1 MPQKTKQ
8 MRAKFTLLLFLL
20 ALGSISFAQSGNI
33 ISGIIQDD
41 QGKKIASATVSLLQQ
56 KDSVLVKLAV
66 SNENGL
72 YEFINI
78 KPGNYL
84 VSVQLVGYGKKMSA
98 PFSVTNNPFTL
109 PIISLEPS
117 AKAMSEVT
125 VTAKKPFVETKI
137 DRTVINVEA
146 SPTSA
151 GSSALEILEK
161 SPGVSV
167 SNEGNISLRG
177 KAGVIVM
184 LDGKP
189 TYMSATDLA
198 NLLRNM
204 PAAELDVVE
213 IMTNPSARYDAAGN
227 SGIIN
232 IKTKKGRSNGFNG
245 TLTLGATASLF
256 KPASAL
262 YVIPKSQ
269 NSFTFNYKHN
279 KINFFGSY
287 LPNFFRGR
295 QTLSIERN
303 FYNAMGNKDGSSD
316 LVTRFKFG
324 NFNQTLRLG
333 LDYQPNKKNIFG
345 VVMSGFAFEGRPTP
359 TSSSVIKDNNGTVLS
374 TLLSNTKNISSFK
387 NFTGNLNWK
396 HSFDSTGKELTTD
409 IDYVVYNNTSDL
421 LLTTDVYNGSGNPV
435 GSSILL
441 NGHLPSLIN
450 IWSFKSDYVQPYK
463 GGRFEAGV
471 KSSIVEND
479 NEVNYN
485 RQLPDK
491 SWIPDNRSNHF
502 IYKENINAVY
512 VNANK
517 QWGKWSI
524 QTGLRLENTIAKGRQ
539 VSNDS
544 SFKRNFTNLFPSVFI
559 SYAFNKQNQLTASYS
574 RRITRPNYQ
583 DLNPFTFFLDSLTYR
598 VGNPY
603 LLPQFTHNVEL
614 SYAFKSKFIF
624 TLAANT
630 TNNVISQI
638 LRQNSSEKITYNTS
652 ENIAKFDNL
661 SLSVTAP
668 ARFSSWWNAN
678 FFATVFNNHYKGIY
692 NNDPIDISFTSF
704 NVNITNSFVLSKAKG
719 LNAEL
724 SGFYRHKTVD
734 QLAVFNP
741 VYMMSIGLQ
750 KQVMQGKGT
759 LRMNI
764 RDPFAWQKFKATVKY
779 SDVDVSTIA
788 IPDARQITVTF
799 AYRFGKNTPGS
810 QPRRR
815 TSGSQE
821 EQSRVGGGN

>member
-1 MPQKTKQ
+1 MKE
-8 MRAKFTLLLFLL
+8 KFTFLVLSLFLL
-20 ALGSISFAQSGNI
+20 TGAYAQSGSSV
-33 ISGIIQDD
+33 SGTIQDE
-41 QGKKIASATVSLLQQ
+41 QGKNIASATISLLQQ
-56 KDSVLVKLAV
+56 KDSALVKLAV
-66 SNENGL
+66 SNENGQ
-72 YEFINI
+72 YEFINT
-78 KPGNYL
+78 KPGRYL
-84 VSVQLVGYGKKMSA
+84 LSVVLVGYTKKWSA
-98 PFSVTNNPFTL
+98 PFTVNTDPLTVPL
-109 PIISLEPS
+109 ISLHPS
-117 AKAMSEVT
+117 VRNMNEVT
-125 VTAKKPFVETKI
+125 VSAKKPFVETKI

-245 TLTLGATASLF
+245 TLTLGATAALF
-256 KPASAL
+256 KPEGAL

-287 LPNFFRGR
+287 LPNYFRGR
-295 QTLSIERN
+295 QTLNIERN
-303 FYNAMGNKDGSSD
+303 FYDAMGNKDGSSD
-316 LVTRFKFG
+316 LVTRFRFG

-345 VVMSGFAFEGRPTP
+345 VVMSGFLFEGRPLP
-359 TSSSVIKDNNGTVLS
+359 TSSSVIKDNNGNMLS
-374 TLLSNTKNISSFK
+374 TLLSSTKNITSFK

-396 HSFDSTGKELTTD
+396 HNFDSAGKELTTD

-421 LLTTDVYNGSGNPV
+421 LLTTDVYNSSGNQV
-435 GSSILL
+435 GPSILL
-441 NGHLPSLIN
+441 NGHIPSTIN

-479 NEVNYN
+479 NEVNYT

-491 SWIPDNRSNHF
+491 TWIPDNRSNHF
-502 IYKENINAVY
+502 IYRENINAIY

-517 QWGKWSI
+517 QLGKWSV

-603 LLPQFTHNVEL
+603 LLPQFTHNAEL
-614 SYAFKSKFIF
+614 TYAFKSKFIF
-624 TLAANT
+624 TLAVNT

-638 LRQNSSEKITYNTS
+638 LRQSSADKITYNTS
-652 ENIAKFDNL
+652 ENIAKFNNI
-661 SLSVTAP
+661 SFSVTAP
-668 ARFSSWWNAN
+668 ARFNSWWNAN

-692 NNDPIDISFTSF
+692 NTDPIDISFTSF
-704 NVNITNSFVLSKAKG
+704 NMNITNSFVLNKKKG

-734 QLAVFNP
+734 QLAVFHP
-741 VYMMSIGLQ
+741 VYLMSIGLQ
-750 KQVMQGKGT
+750 KQVMQGKAT
-759 LRMNI
+759 VRMNI
-764 RDPFAWQKFKATVKY
+764 RDPFAWQKFRATTKY
-779 SDVDVSTIA
+779 SDVDVKTLA
-788 IPDARQITVTF
+788 LPDARQVTLTF

>member
-1 MPQKTKQ
+1 MKMKY
-8 MRAKFTLLLFLL
+8 TLLIVCLSILVSCIY
-20 ALGSISFAQSGNI
+20 AQTTPSISGTI
-33 ISGIIQDD
+33 TDE
-41 QGKKIASATVSLLQQ
+41 QGKPLQAATVSLLQQ
-56 KDSVLVKLAV
+56 KDSSLVKLAV
-66 SNENGL
+66 SGENGQF
-72 YEFINI
+72 EFLNI
-78 KPGNYL
+78 KPGNYRI
-84 VSVQLVGYGKKMSA
+84 SVTLIGYGKQSST
-98 PFSVTNNPFTL
+98 PFSFSANAVTIPAIAL
-109 PIISLEPS
+109 SPS
-117 AKAMSEVT
+117 NRGMSEVT
-125 VTAKKPFVETKI
+125 VTARKPFVETKI
-137 DRTVINVEA
+137 DRTIINIEA

-151 GSSALEILEK
+151 GSSALEVLEK

-204 PAAELDVVE
+204 PASELDVVE

-232 IKTKKGRSNGFNG
+232 IKTKKGRNNGFNG
-245 TLTLGATASLF
+245 TVTLGATASLF
-256 KPASAL
+256 KPEDAL

-269 NSFTFNYKHN
+269 NNFTFNYKHN

-295 QTLSIERN
+295 QNLTINRN
-303 FYNAMGNKDGSSD
+303 FYDAQGNKDGSSD
-316 LVTRFKFG
+316 LITRFQLG

-345 VVMSGFAFEGRPTP
+345 IVMSGFVFEGRPTP
-359 TSSSVIKDNNGTVLS
+359 TSISTIKDNNNTILS
-374 TLLSNTKNISSFK
+374 SLVSNTKNNTSFR

-396 HSFDSTGKELTTD
+396 HNFDSAGKELTAD
-409 IDYVVYNNTSDL
+409 IDYVTYNNTSDL
-421 LLTTDVYNGSGNPV
+421 LLTTDVYNGAGNKV
-435 GSSILL
+435 GPTILL
-441 NGHLPSLIN
+441 DGHIPSLIN
-450 IWSFKSDYVQPYK
+450 IWSFRSDYVQPYK

-479 NEVNYN
+479 NEVDYQ
-485 RQLPDK
+485 RVLPDK
-491 SWIPDNRSNHF
+491 TRIPDNRSNHF
-502 IYKENINAVY
+502 IYRENINAVY

-517 QWGKWSI
+517 QWGKWTL

-544 SFKRNFTNLFPSVFI
+544 TFNRNFTNLFPSVFL
-559 SYAFNKQNQLTASYS
+559 SYAFNKQNQLTTSYS

-614 SYAFKSKFIF
+614 TYAFKSKFIF
-624 TLAANT
+624 TFAVNT

-638 LRQNSSEKITYNTS
+638 LRQNSTEKITFNTS
-652 ENIAKFDNL
+652 ENIASFDNM
-661 SLSVTAP
+661 SLSITAP
-668 ARFSSWWNAN
+668 AKFAPWWNAN
-678 FFATVFNNHYKGIY
+678 FFITIFNNHYKGIY

-704 NVNITNSFVLSKAKG
+704 NTNITNSFVLSRKKG

-724 SGFYRHKTVD
+724 SGFYRHKAVD
-734 QLAVFNP
+734 QLAVFDP
-741 VYMMSIGLQ
+741 VYLLSIGLQ
-750 KQVMQGKGT
+750 KQVMNGKGT

-764 RDPFAWQKFKATVKY
+764 RDPFAWQRFRATTKY
-779 SDVDVSTIA
+779 SDVDVRTDA
-788 IPDARQITVTF
+788 RPDARMVAVTF
-799 AYRFGKNTPGS
+799 SYRFGKNTPGS
-810 QPRRR
+810 QPRKR

>member
-1 MPQKTKQ
+1 MKERYTLLV
-8 MRAKFTLLLFLL
+8 LLLFLL
-20 ALGSISFAQSGNI
+20 NKGFTQSGNS
-33 ISGIIQDD
+33 ISGSIQDE
-41 QGKKIASATVSLLQQ
+41 QGKHIASATISLLQQ
-56 KDSVLVKLAV
+56 KDSSLVKLAV
-66 SNENGL
+66 SNENGQ
-72 YEFINI
+72 YEFVNI
-78 KPGNYL
+78 KPGRYL
-84 VSVQLVGYGKKMSA
+84 LSVVLVGYGKKWSA
-98 PFSVTNNPFTL
+98 PFVMNAEAVAVPVIAL
-109 PIISLEPS
+109 QAS
-117 AKAMSEVT
+117 ARNMNEVT
-125 VTAKKPFVETKI
+125 VTARKPFVETKI

-256 KPASAL
+256 KPENAL

-279 KINFFGSY
+279 KVNFFGSY

-295 QTLSIERN
+295 QNLSIERN
-303 FYNAMGNKDGSSD
+303 FYDAMGNKDGSSD
-316 LVTRFKFG
+316 LVTRFRFG

-345 VVMSGFAFEGRPTP
+345 VAMSGFLFEGRPTP
-359 TSSSVIKDNNGTVLS
+359 TSSSVIKDNNGNILS

-396 HSFDSTGKELTTD
+396 HNFDSAGKELTTD
-409 IDYVVYNNTSDL
+409 IDYVLYNNTSDL
-421 LLTTDVYNGSGNPV
+421 LLTTDVYNGSGSPV

-441 NGHLPSLIN
+441 NGHLPSIIN

-479 NEVNYN
+479 NEVNYT

-502 IYKENINAVY
+502 IYRENINAVY

-517 QWGKWSI
+517 QLGKWTI

-603 LLPQFTHNVEL
+603 LLPQFTHNAEL

-624 TLAANT
+624 TLAVNT

-638 LRQNSSEKITYNTS
+638 LRQSSADKITYNTS
-652 ENIAKFDNL
+652 ENIAKFDNV
-661 SLSVTAP
+661 SFSVTAP

-692 NNDPIDISFTSF
+692 NTDPIDISFTSF
-704 NVNITNSFVLSKAKG
+704 NMNITNSFVLNKTKG
-719 LNAEL
+719 WNAEL
-724 SGFYRHKTVD
+724 SGFYRYKTVD

-741 VYMMSIGLQ
+741 VYLMSIGLQ

-759 LRMNI
+759 FRMNI
-764 RDPFAWQKFKATVKY
+764 RDPFAWQKFRATTKY
-779 SDVDVSTIA
+779 SDVDVKTLA
-788 IPDARQITVTF
+788 IPDARQVTVTF

>member
-1 MPQKTKQ
+1 MKEKYTLFFFLF
-8 MRAKFTLLLFLL
+8 ALFTGTY
-20 ALGSISFAQSGNI
+20 AQNGSSITGT
-33 ISGIIQDD
+33 IQDD
-41 QGKKIASATVSLLQQ
+41 QGKNIAAATVSLLQQ
-56 KDSVLVKLAV
+56 KDSALVKLAV
-66 SNENGL
+66 SNTNGQF
-72 YEFINI
+72 EFINI
-78 KPGNYL
+78 KPGRYL
-84 VSVQLVGYGKKMSA
+84 VSVTLVGYTKKWSA
-98 PFSVTNNPFTL
+98 PFVFNTEAVAIPVIT
-109 PIISLEPS
+109 IQPS
-117 AKAMSEVT
+117 ARNMSEVT
-125 VTAKKPFVETKI
+125 VTARKPFVETKI
-137 DRTVINVEA
+137 DKTVINVEA

-151 GSSALEILEK
+151 GASALEILEK

-245 TLTLGATASLF
+245 TLTLGATAALF
-256 KPASAL
+256 KPEDAL

-269 NSFTFNYKHN
+269 NSFNFNYKHN
-279 KINFFGSY
+279 SINFFGSY
-287 LPNFFRGR
+287 LPNYFRGR

-303 FYNAMGNKDGSSD
+303 FYDAMGNKDGSSD
-316 LVTRFKFG
+316 LVTRFRFG

-345 VVMSGFAFEGRPTP
+345 VVMSGFMFEGRPLP
-359 TSSSVIKDNNGTVLS
+359 TSSSVIKDNNGNVLS
-374 TLLSNTKNISSFK
+374 TLLSSTKNISSFK

-396 HSFDSTGKELTTD
+396 HNFDSAGKELTAD

-421 LLTTDVYNGSGNPV
+421 LLTTDVFNGSGSQI

-441 NGHLPSLIN
+441 NGHLPSAIH

-479 NEVNYN
+479 NEVDYT

-491 SWIPDNRSNHF
+491 TWIPDNRSNHF
-502 IYKENINAVY
+502 IYRENINAVY

-517 QWGKWSI
+517 QLGKWTV

-544 SFKRNFTNLFPSVFI
+544 SFTRNFTNLFPSVFI

-603 LLPQFTHNVEL
+603 LLPQFTHNAEL

-624 TLAANT
+624 TLAVNT

-638 LRQNSSEKITYNTS
+638 LRQSSADKITYNTS
-652 ENIAKFDNL
+652 ENIASFDNI
-661 SLSVTAP
+661 SFSVTAP
-668 ARFSSWWNAN
+668 AKFSSWWNAN

-692 NNDPIDISFTSF
+692 NTDPIDISFTSF
-704 NVNITNSFVLSKAKG
+704 NMNITNSFVLNRKKG

-741 VYMMSIGLQ
+741 VYLMSIGLQ

-759 LRMNI
+759 LRINI
-764 RDPFAWQKFKATVKY
+764 RDPFAWQKFKATTKY
-779 SDVDVSTIA
+779 SDVDVKTQA
-788 IPDARQITVTF
+788 IPDARQVTVTL
-799 AYRFGKNTPGS
+799 AIRFGKNTPGS

>member
-1 MPQKTKQ
+1 MKLKC
-8 MRAKFTLLLFLL
+8 TLLLVFLSVL
-20 ALGSISFAQSGNI
+20 ITGLIAQSSPSISGNI
-33 ISGIIQDD
+33 TDE
-41 QGKKIASATVSLLQQ
+41 QGKPVPSATVSLLQQ
-56 KDSVLVKLAV
+56 KDSSLVKLAV
-66 SNENGL
+66 SGENGQF
-72 YEFINI
+72 EFINI
-78 KPGNYL
+78 KPGNYRIT
-84 VSVQLVGYGKKMSA
+84 VVLVGYTKQWSA
-98 PFSVTNNPFTL
+98 PFSFSNASVSVPAIALTT
-109 PIISLEPS
+109 S
-117 AKAMSEVT
+117 ARGMSEVT
-125 VTAKKPFVETKI
+125 VTARKPFVETKI
-137 DRTVINVEA
+137 DRTIINVEA

-204 PAAELDVVE
+204 PASELDVVE

-227 SGIIN
+227 AGIIN

-245 TLTLGATASLF
+245 TVTVGATASFF
-256 KPASAL
+256 KPENAL

-269 NSFTFNYKHN
+269 NNFTFNYKHN

-295 QTLSIERN
+295 QNLTINRN
-303 FYNAMGNKDGSSD
+303 FYDASGNKDGSSD
-316 LVTRFKFG
+316 LITRFELG

-345 VVMSGFAFEGRPTP
+345 VVMSGFVFEGRPTP
-359 TSSSVIKDNNGTVLS
+359 NSISTIKDNNNNILS
-374 TLLSNTKNISSFK
+374 SLVSNTKNITSFR

-396 HSFDSTGKELTTD
+396 HNFDSTGRELTAD
-409 IDYVVYNNTSDL
+409 IDYVTYSNTSDL
-421 LLTTDVYNGSGNPV
+421 LLTTDIYNSAGNKV
-435 GSSILL
+435 GPTILL
-441 NGHLPSLIN
+441 DGHIPSYIN

-463 GGRFEAGV
+463 GGRFEAGI

-479 NEVNYN
+479 NEVDYK
-485 RQLPDK
+485 RELPDK

-502 IYKENINAVY
+502 IYRENINAAY

-517 QWGKWSI
+517 QWGKWTL

-544 SFKRNFTNLFPSVFI
+544 TFKRNFTNLFPSVFL

-603 LLPQFTHNVEL
+603 LLPQFTHNAEL
-614 SYAFKSKFIF
+614 VYAFKSKFIF
-624 TLAANT
+624 TLAVNT

-638 LRQNSSEKITYNTS
+638 LRQNSTDKITFNTS
-652 ENIAKFDNL
+652 ENIARFNNV
-661 SLSVTAP
+661 SLSVSAP
-668 ARFSSWWNAN
+668 AKFASWWNAN
-678 FFATVFNNHYKGIY
+678 FFVTIFNNHYKGIY
-692 NNDPIDISFTSF
+692 NNDPIDIAFTSF
-704 NVNITNSFVLSKAKG
+704 NTNITNSFVLSKKKG

-724 SGFYRHKTVD
+724 SGFYRHKAVD
-734 QLAVFNP
+734 QLAVFDP
-741 VYMMSIGLQ
+741 VYLLSVGLQ
-750 KQVMQGKGT
+750 KQVMKGKGT
-759 LRMNI
+759 LRANI
-764 RDPFAWQKFKATVKY
+764 RDPFAWQRFRATTKY
-779 SDVDVSTIA
+779 SDVDVKTDA
-788 IPDARQITVTF
+788 RPDARMVALTF
-799 AYRFGKNTPGS
+799 SYRFGKNTPGS
-810 QPRRR
+810 QPRKR

>member
-1 MPQKTKQ
+1 MKEKYTLL
-8 MRAKFTLLLFLL
+8 FLLLFLMGK
-20 ALGSISFAQSGNI
+20 AFAQSAHS
-33 ISGIIQDD
+33 ISGTIQDE
-41 QGKKIASATVSLLQQ
+41 QGKNIASATVSLLQQ
-56 KDSVLVKLAV
+56 KDSSLVKLAV
-66 SNENGL
+66 SNENGR

-78 KPGNYL
+78 KPGRYL
-84 VSVQLVGYGKKMSA
+84 LSVVLVGYGKKWSA
-98 PFSVTNNPFTL
+98 PFAVNTEAITVPL
-109 PIISLEPS
+109 ISLQPS
-117 AKAMSEVT
+117 ARNMNEVT
-125 VTAKKPFVETKI
+125 VTARKPFVETKI

-204 PAAELDVVE
+204 PAAELDEVE
-213 IMTNPSARYDAAGN
+213 IMTNPSSRYDAAGN

-245 TLTLGATASLF
+245 TVTLGATASLF
-256 KPASAL
+256 NPENAL

-279 KINFFGSY
+279 KVNFFGSY

-303 FYNAMGNKDGSSD
+303 FYDAMGNKDGSSD
-316 LVTRFKFG
+316 LVTRFRFG

-345 VVMSGFAFEGRPTP
+345 IVMSGFAFEGRPTP
-359 TSSSVIKDNNGTVLS
+359 TSSSVIKDNNGNTLS

-396 HSFDSTGKELTTD
+396 HNFDSTGKELTTD

-441 NGHLPSLIN
+441 NGHLPSAIN
-450 IWSFKSDYVQPYK
+450 IWSFKSDYVHPYK

-479 NEVNYN
+479 NEVNYT

-502 IYKENINAVY
+502 IYQENINAVY
-512 VNANK
+512 INANK
-517 QWGKWSI
+517 QLGKWSI

-544 SFKRNFTNLFPSVFI
+544 SFKRNFTNLFPSVFV

-603 LLPQFTHNVEL
+603 LLPQFTHNAEL

-624 TLAANT
+624 TLAMNT

-638 LRQNSSEKITYNTS
+638 LRQSSADKITYNTS
-652 ENIAKFDNL
+652 ENIARFNNV
-661 SLSVTAP
+661 SFSVTAP
-668 ARFSSWWNAN
+668 ARFTSWWNAN

-692 NNDPIDISFTSF
+692 NTDPIDISFTSF
-704 NVNITNSFVLSKAKG
+704 NMNITNSFVLSKTKG
-719 LNAEL
+719 WNAEL

-741 VYMMSIGLQ
+741 VYLMSIGLQ

-764 RDPFAWQKFKATVKY
+764 RDPFAWQKFRATTKY
-779 SDVDVSTIA
+779 SDVDVKTLA
-788 IPDARQITVTF
+788 IPDARQVTVTF